1 MYAVITTLNI
11 KLFTLGGLG
20 IVPNIAKTIALPPQR
35 ARPDGGKYFAPGK
48 CRRSHRGRGRS
59 DRGGHPD
66 RHQGV
71 RGSAHDRSN
80 WGQRRGSLGSLP
92 GRHTSHATGCPHCHR
107 TPWAENCCLERLM
120 DTGTSL
126 EAAEGS
132 SMRCC
137 GRTNTFSI
145 YRKQA
150 QPCFEEGWPGDRLT
164 SNPHGQTHAC
174 LSRGAEGPGLPS
186 VQARRMSAS
195 NGEQG

>member
-1 MYAVITTLNI
+1 MVKLNGHRQRVCKVSPTFHVAYIKMYAVITTLNI

-126 EAAEGS
+126 EA
-132 SMRCC
+132 C
-137 GRTNTFSI
+137 
-145 YRKQA
+145 
-150 QPCFEEGWPGDRLT
+150 
-164 SNPHGQTHAC
+164 
-174 LSRGAEGPGLPS
+174 RGVVHEMLWTYEHVFDLPK
-186 VQARRMSAS
+186 AGTTML
-195 NGEQG
+195 